1 MPRHSPQAVRLFRWA
16 EAASREVA
24 LNNGKRY
31 AKMSCA
37 GQLVSKFRFAAVPP
51 GSYGEGLQ
59 RNAAVQYGES

>member
-1 MPRHSPQAVRLFRWA
+1 
-16 EAASREVA
+16 
-24 LNNGKRY
+24 
-31 AKMSCA
+31 MSCA